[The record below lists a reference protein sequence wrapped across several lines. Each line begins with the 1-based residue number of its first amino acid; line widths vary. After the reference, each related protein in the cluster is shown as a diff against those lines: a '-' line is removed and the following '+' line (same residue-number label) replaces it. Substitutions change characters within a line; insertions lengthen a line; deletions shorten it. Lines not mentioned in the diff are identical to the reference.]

1 MKINI
6 ISFGKFKKSD
16 PYSILYEEYRKR
28 IGFDIKLIEIKGSI
42 SYSNIEEQKEYEGIE
57 ILNKIDKNN
66 KVIALDERGKI
77 ITTNEFTD
85 IVNSYANF
93 GNNIDFIIG
102 GANGLSPNV
111 LKKADFVLSLGKM
124 VYPHLMVRVIL
135 IEQLYR
141 VYTINNN
148 HPYHK

>member
-28 IGFDIKLIEIKGSI
+28 INFEIKLIEIKSYA

-57 ILNKIDKNN
+57 ILNKIDKTS
-66 KVIALDERGKI
+66 KVIVLDERGKI
-77 ITTNEFTD
+77 ITTNEFTG
-85 IVNSYANF
+85 IVNNYVNF

-102 GANGLSPNV
+102 GANGLSTNI
-111 LKKADFVLSLGKM
+111 LKRADFILSLGKM
-124 VYPHLMVRVIL
+124 VFPHLMVRVIL

>member
-28 IGFDIKLIEIKGSI
+28 INFEIKLIEIKSYA

-57 ILNKIDKNN
+57 ILNKIDKTS

-85 IVNSYANF
+85 IVNNYVNF

-102 GANGLSPNV
+102 GANGLSTNI
-111 LKKADFVLSLGKM
+111 LKRADFILSLGKM
-124 VYPHLMVRVIL
+124 VFPHLMVRVIL

>member
-28 IGFDIKLIEIKGSI
+28 VNFEIKLIEIKGHI
-42 SYSNIEEQKEYEGIE
+42 NYSSIEERKEYEGIE
-57 ILNKIDKNN
+57 ILNKIGKNS
-66 KVIALDERGKI
+66 KVIVLDERGKI

-85 IVNSYANF
+85 MINGYVNF
-93 GNNIDFIIG
+93 GSDIDFIIG
-102 GANGLSPNV
+102 GADGLSANV
-111 LKKADFVLSLGKM
+111 LKRADFILSLGKM
-124 VYPHLMVRVIL
+124 VYPHLMVRVML